1 MATTEHTQV
10 HSPGKQALLD
20 AALRLAADGR
30 SISSLGLREL
40 AREAELNPNTFY
52 RHFRDMDALGLTLLR
67 GIVAQLRAPIRTLR
81 HDAAARAEQQLRKQN
96 PAIDQVEL
104 ELKRGR
110 LVCAETVR
118 LFLDYTLENADAV
131 VVAMREMH
139 GPSEVLRTE
148 VLRTEV
154 RSMMKLFSLD
164 QAEDIVE
171 LKLVSEQLAPPQVRH
186 IAEMVTVNLFF
197 QSLEYIAQPQRRDQ
211 VRQLAEEQ
219 IMMLFTG
226 AAFLQTVRALR
237 LPDTVD

>member
-1 MATTEHTQV
+1 MATTEHTRA

-81 HDAAARAEQQLRKQN
+81 HDAAARAEQQLRQQN

-148 VLRTEV
+148 V

-171 LKLVSEQLAPPQVRH
+171 LKLVSEQLAPPQVRY

-197 QSLEYIAQPQRRDQ
+197 QSLEYIAQPQCRDQ